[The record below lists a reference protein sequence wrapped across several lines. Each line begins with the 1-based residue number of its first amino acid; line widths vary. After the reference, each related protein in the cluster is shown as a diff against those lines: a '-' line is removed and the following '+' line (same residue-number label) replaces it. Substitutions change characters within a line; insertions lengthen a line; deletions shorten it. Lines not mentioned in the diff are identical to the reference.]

1 MSNVVSLA
9 DYRAKRSSHDGVRD
23 VMAEAWKIHDELVE
37 ILERNK
43 RTKTAMERLAQI
55 PCDSE

>member
-1 MSNVVSLA
+1 MTNIVVLA

-23 VMAEAWKIHDELVE
+23 VMAEARQIQAELIE
-37 ILERNK
+37 ILAGRCEE
-43 RTKTAMERLAQI
+43 AMDRLAQI